1 MHHARGSCS
10 HVGVRT
16 GHRLDVTLDRHHA
29 EKLRRLAKRTNVRA
43 ETLAD
48 FLLTTALDDLDWDA
62 GDVMELLD
70 GIDGAFERAR
80 QGAEQAR
87 TGRTVPLDEL

>member
-1 MHHARGSCS
+1 MTS
-10 HVGVRT
+10 
-16 GHRLDVTLDRHHA
+16 GHRLTVALDGRHA
-29 EKLRRLAKRTNVRA
+29 ETLRRLAERMNVQEA
-43 ETLAD
+43 TLAD
-48 FLLTTALDDLDWDA
+48 FLLTTALDDLDPDA

-70 GIDGAFERAR
+70 GVDGAFERAR